1 MLTLRGYT
9 FSVFLYNIFCLYSIL
24 NRKSKTISKCL
35 SCTIKKMI
43 YISPEILNE
52 RSLIWL
58 PYNRLYRLLPFNFT
72 YKSLTCIWSWNV
84 YSRCLKTII
93 WALTLCTYN
102 FIKFLI
108 VVCLTSYFFDINWG
122 QMRLILFPKNKQ
134 HFPNIFCQRQQQNI
148 NRLAVVTAM

>member
-1 MLTLRGYT
+1 M
-9 FSVFLYNIFCLYSIL
+9 SIL

-84 YSRCLKTII
+84 YSRFLKTII
-93 WALTLCTYN
+93 WTWTLYN
-102 FIKFLI
+102 FTKFLM
-108 VVCLTSYFFDINWG
+108 VLCLTSYFLDINWG
-122 QMRLILFPKNKQ
+122 QMRLILFSKNKQ
-134 HFPNIFCQRQQQNI
+134 HFPNIFWQRQKRNI